1 MHPSSVV
8 APDLVAGPAWG
19 TPPVGELAVEPGGGL
34 GGLWCTSQGAG
45 WKTRSARWE
54 KAQPGRQG
62 WPQAGRGLCRHP
74 PGATGRQEGCL
85 AGTDAAGRLERAPG
99 CSHGTVSVT
108 RATSSHIS
116 CSRCPLAG
124 EAAARPGGCPRKGD
138 HQRSAAIPRRHHR
151 PGASPRPNQP
161 GIVPSPW
168 RNVSA
173 SALGR
178 TGAEGGMAGR
188 AKGQG
193 NLC

>member
-1 MHPSSVV
+1 MHPSSMV
-8 APDLVAGPAWG
+8 ALDLVAGPAWG
-19 TPPVGELAVEPGGGL
+19 TLPVGELAAEPGRAAGGAVVHVP
-34 GGLWCTSQGAG
+34 GGRLEDQECSVGESTARAAG
-45 WKTRSARWE
+45 LA
-54 KAQPGRQG
+54 
-62 WPQAGRGLCRHP
+62 AGR
-74 PGATGRQEGCL
+74 ARQEGSL
-85 AGTDAAGRLERAPG
+85 AGTDTAGRLERAPG

-108 RATSSHIS
+108 RAMSSHVS

-124 EAAARPGGCPRKGD
+124 EAAARPEGCPRKGD
-138 HQRSAAIPRRHHR
+138 HQRSAAIPHQHHR

-161 GIVPSPW
+161 RIVPSLW